1 MPIAL
6 ADLLTEQQVILRLRS
21 RKPANAIRE
30 IVDVLASDISGRKIA
45 QSEAFLEQVFAREQT
60 HPSVVENGVVFP
72 HARTDLVDEIV
83 LGVGRSR
90 AGIRFGENQQRAHLI
105 FVIGVPERLLS
116 DYLVC
121 LGALAR
127 LVKDETI
134 RSRLL
139 NAETP
144 REFIEAL
151 TVGNPVAGVGDPG
164 PASPMPATTRAY
176 ANSRMARSTVSISCG
191 VLTMLHARRA
201 YDTRYGVVDATMR

>member
-45 QSEAFLEQVFAREQT
+45 KPEAFLKEVLAREQR
-60 HPSVVENGVVFP
+60 HQSVVEDGVVFP
-72 HARTDLVDEIV
+72 HARTDLVDKIV
-83 LGVGRSR
+83 LGVARSR
-90 AGIRFGENQQRAHLI
+90 AGIPFGDNQQRANLI

-121 LGALAR
+121 VGTLAR
-127 LVKDETI
+127 LVKNETI

-139 NAETP
+139 KAETP
-144 REFIEAL
+144 REFTEAL
-151 TVGNPVAGVGDPG
+151 T
-164 PASPMPATTRAY
+164 T
-176 ANSRMARSTVSISCG
+176 
-191 VLTMLHARRA
+191 
-201 YDTRYGVVDATMR
+201 DTL

>member
-6 ADLLTEQQVILRLRS
+6 ADLIHEQQVILRLRS

-45 QSEAFLEQVFAREQT
+45 KSEGFLEQVFAREQT
-60 HPSVVENGVVFP
+60 HPSVVENGVAFP

-83 LGVGRSR
+83 IGVGRSR
-90 AGIRFGENQQRAHLI
+90 AGIPFGENQQRANLI

-121 LGALAR
+121 VGTLAR
-127 LVKDETI
+127 RVKDEAI

-144 REFIEAL
+144 RAFTEAL
-151 TVGNPVAGVGDPG
+151 TA
-164 PASPMPATTRAY
+164 
-176 ANSRMARSTVSISCG
+176 
-191 VLTMLHARRA
+191 
-201 YDTRYGVVDATMR
+201 DTQ

>member
-30 IVDVLASDISGRKIA
+30 IVEVLASDKSSRKIA
-45 QSEAFLEQVFAREQT
+45 KPEAFLEQVFAREQT
-60 HPSVVENGVVFP
+60 HPSAVENGVAFP

-83 LGVGRSR
+83 IGVGRSR
-90 AGIRFGENQQRAHLI
+90 AGIPFDENQQRANLI

-121 LGALAR
+121 VGTLAR
-127 LVKDETI
+127 LVKDETV

-139 NAETP
+139 KAEAP

-151 TVGNPVAGVGDPG
+151 TA
-164 PASPMPATTRAY
+164 
-176 ANSRMARSTVSISCG
+176 
-191 VLTMLHARRA
+191 
-201 YDTRYGVVDATMR
+201 DTL

>member
-1 MPIAL
+1 MPMAL

-21 RKPANAIRE
+21 RKPPNAIRE
-30 IVDVLASDISGRKIA
+30 IVDVLASDITARKIA
-45 QSEAFLEQVFAREQT
+45 KPGVFLEQVFAREKAQ
-60 HPSVVENGVVFP
+60 PSAVENGVAFP

-83 LGVGRSR
+83 IGVGRSR
-90 AGIRFGENQQRAHLI
+90 AGIPFGENRQRAHLV

-121 LGALAR
+121 VGTLAR

-139 NAETP
+139 NAETS

-151 TVGNPVAGVGDPG
+151 TAG
-164 PASPMPATTRAY
+164 T
-176 ANSRMARSTVSISCG
+176 
-191 VLTMLHARRA
+191 L
-201 YDTRYGVVDATMR
+201 

>member
-6 ADLLTEQQVILRLRS
+6 ADLLHEQQVILRLSS

-30 IVDVLASDISGRKIA
+30 IVDVIASDISGRKIA
-45 QSEAFLEQVFAREQT
+45 EPEPFLEQVLAREQR
-60 HPSVVENGVVFP
+60 HPSAVENGVAFP

-83 LGVGRSR
+83 IGVGRSR
-90 AGIRFGENQQRAHLI
+90 AGIPFSENQQRANLI

-121 LGALAR
+121 VGTLAR
-127 LVKDETI
+127 LVKDETV

-139 NAETP
+139 KAEVP

-151 TVGNPVAGVGDPG
+151 TA
-164 PASPMPATTRAY
+164 AT
-176 ANSRMARSTVSISCG
+176 
-191 VLTMLHARRA
+191 L
-201 YDTRYGVVDATMR
+201 

>member
-6 ADLLTEQQVILRLRS
+6 ANLLTEQQMILRLRS
-21 RKPANAIRE
+21 RKSVNSIRE

-45 QSEAFLEQVFAREQT
+45 KPEAFLEIVLAREQV
-60 HPSVVENGVVFP
+60 HPSMVEDGVVFP

-90 AGIRFGENQQRAHLI
+90 AGIPFGENQQRAHLI

-121 LGALAR
+121 VGTLAR
-127 LVKDETI
+127 MVKDATI

-139 NAETP
+139 NAETS
-144 REFIEAL
+144 REFIDAL
-151 TVGNPVAGVGDPG
+151 T
-164 PASPMPATTRAY
+164 TET
-176 ANSRMARSTVSISCG
+176 
-191 VLTMLHARRA
+191 L
-201 YDTRYGVVDATMR
+201 

>member
-6 ADLLTEQQVILRLRS
+6 ADLLHEQQVILRLRS

-45 QSEAFLEQVFAREQT
+45 KPEAFLKEV
-60 HPSVVENGVVFP
+60 N
-72 HARTDLVDEIV
+72 
-83 LGVGRSR
+83 
-90 AGIRFGENQQRAHLI
+90 LI

-121 LGALAR
+121 VGTLAR

-151 TVGNPVAGVGDPG
+151 TA
-164 PASPMPATTRAY
+164 
-176 ANSRMARSTVSISCG
+176 
-191 VLTMLHARRA
+191 
-201 YDTRYGVVDATMR
+201 DTL

>member
-21 RKPANAIRE
+21 RKPANAIRD
-30 IVDVLASDISGRKIA
+30 IVDVLAANVSGRKIA
-45 QSEAFLEQVFAREQT
+45 KPEAFLEHVFAREQT

-83 LGVGRSR
+83 IGVGRSR
-90 AGIRFGENQQRAHLI
+90 AGIPFSENRQRAHLI
-105 FVIGVPERLLS
+105 FVIGVPERLIS

-121 LGALAR
+121 VGTLAR
-127 LVKDETI
+127 LGKNETI

-151 TVGNPVAGVGDPG
+151 TAEPV
-164 PASPMPATTRAY
+164 
-176 ANSRMARSTVSISCG
+176 
-191 VLTMLHARRA
+191 
-201 YDTRYGVVDATMR
+201 

>member
-6 ADLLTEQQVILRLRS
+6 ADLLTEQQVILRLSS

-45 QSEAFLEQVFAREQT
+45 KPETFLEQVLAREQT
-60 HPSVVENGVVFP
+60 HPSIVENGVVFP

-83 LGVGRSR
+83 IGVGRSR
-90 AGIRFGENQQRAHLI
+90 AGIRFGENQQRANLI

-121 LGALAR
+121 VGTIAR
-127 LVKDETI
+127 LAKDDAI

-139 NAETP
+139 NVETA
-144 REFIEAL
+144 REFVDAL
-151 TVGNPVAGVGDPG
+151 TA
-164 PASPMPATTRAY
+164 
-176 ANSRMARSTVSISCG
+176 
-191 VLTMLHARRA
+191 
-201 YDTRYGVVDATMR
+201 DTL

>member
-30 IVDVLASDISGRKIA
+30 IVDVLASDIRGRKIA
-45 QSEAFLEQVFAREQT
+45 KPEAFLKEVLAREQT

-83 LGVGRSR
+83 IGIGRSR
-90 AGIRFGENQQRAHLI
+90 AGIPFGENQQRANLI
-105 FVIGVPERLLS
+105 FTIGVPERLLS

-121 LGALAR
+121 VGTLAR

-144 REFIEAL
+144 PEFIEAL
-151 TVGNPVAGVGDPG
+151 TAE
-164 PASPMPATTRAY
+164 
-176 ANSRMARSTVSISCG
+176 TV
-191 VLTMLHARRA
+191 
-201 YDTRYGVVDATMR
+201 

>member
-6 ADLLTEQQVILRLRS
+6 ANLLTEQQVILRLRS

-45 QSEAFLEQVFAREQT
+45 KPEAFLEVVLAREHV
-60 HPSVVENGVVFP
+60 HPSMVEDGVVFP

-90 AGIRFGENQQRAHLI
+90 AGIPFGENQQRAHLI

-121 LGALAR
+121 VGTLAR
-127 LVKDETI
+127 MVKDETI

-139 NAETP
+139 NAETS
-144 REFIEAL
+144 REFIDAL
-151 TVGNPVAGVGDPG
+151 T
-164 PASPMPATTRAY
+164 TET
-176 ANSRMARSTVSISCG
+176 
-191 VLTMLHARRA
+191 L
-201 YDTRYGVVDATMR
+201 